1 MKKLFVAAVAVVNF
15 VTANA
20 QVIVPDYVRGSI
32 YSIRLDAPSSSKQDF
47 SKEIG
52 IMTNVFDTLDYKHQY
67 RKYNAFQAGERLLK
81 NTELPDVNDD
91 EVMAIA
97 TINGKKKASDDDK
110 YAAQILKYLNN
121 KKVGRDLV
129 SKWFSKPTN
138 TDLSKLD
145 VDNEFTN
152 IIQWGLLSLSE
163 DEKIANQDA
172 KMSNSDA
179 AIMLTDQLLG
189 STYVLVTRYDFATP
203 AEQIQDNINDKL
215 APLYAKLEKAPA
227 MLKGT
232 IQGTIDSQVESLKQS
247 LEATIKLNAVSAKS
261 YLFKLKW
268 ASLKDFDKYINNP
281 ADFENAA
288 DEFPL
293 EYITTTKG
301 TNVLVTELGGQK
313 INVDKAVSRASL
325 KVLNKNVNRLAQQY
339 EPFAPI
345 ERLYTEEGTGT
356 LYVKVGTQD
365 GITNDSKFT
374 ALKKEGDKLVAG
386 PTLSVLKGGLWNNN
400 TEEDN
405 IEENT
410 KTAESSDSNL
420 LVMKL
425 AFAPVQHK
433 AVAVMAQP
441 SFAHHVQRLGVL
453 KKK

>member
-1 MKKLFVAAVAVVNF
+1 MKKLIFTIIAGMTFAAAE
-15 VTANA
+15 A
-20 QVIVPDYVRGSI
+20 QVTIPDYVRGSI

-52 IMTNVFDTLDYKHQY
+52 IMTSVFDTLDYKHQY
-67 RKYNAFQAGERLLK
+67 RKYNAFQAGERLMSSK
-81 NTELPDVNDD
+81 ALPEVSDD
-91 EVMAIA
+91 EAMAIA
-97 TINGKKKASDDDK
+97 TINGNKKVKEDDK

-129 SKWFSKPTN
+129 SKWFSKQTS

-145 VDNEFTN
+145 LDKEYTN
-152 IIQWGLLSLSE
+152 IIQWGLMSLSE
-163 DEKIANQDA
+163 DQKIANKEQS
-172 KMSNSDA
+172 MNNSDA
-179 AIMLTDQLLG
+179 AVMLTDQLLG

-203 AEQIQDNINDKL
+203 AEQIQDKINEKL

-227 MLKGT
+227 LLKNS
-232 IQGTIDSQVESLKQS
+232 IQGTIDSQTESLKQTFES
-247 LEATIKLNAVSAKS
+247 TIKLNAVSAKS

-268 ASLKDFDKYINNP
+268 TSLKDFDKYINNP
-281 ADFENAA
+281 ADFEKAA

-301 TNVLVTELGGQK
+301 TNILVTELAGQK
-313 INVDKAVSRASL
+313 IKVDKAVSRASL

-365 GITNDSKFT
+365 GIDKDSKFT
-374 ALKKEGDKLVAG
+374 ALKKEGNALVAG
-386 PTLSVLKGGLWNNN
+386 GTLSVLKGGLWNNN
-400 TEEDN
+400 TEEDDM
-405 IEENT
+405 ENNM
-410 KTAESSDSNL
+410 KTAESSDKDL
-420 LVMKL
+420 TYTKL
-425 AFAPVQHK
+425 SGK
-433 AVAVMAQP
+433 AKGCSYV
-441 SFAHHVQRLGVL
+441 RLGVL